1 MQGKKYIKKN
11 TKENIVR
18 KKVFIIYI
26 FSTKCEIREV
36 KIIEFY
42 VRENIKYIFF
52 SLKFSYIVKT
62 KEMRMVMADQ

>member
-1 MQGKKYIKKN
+1 MKKN

-36 KIIEFY
+36 KIIEFCI
-42 VRENIKYIFF
+42 RENIVINIGF
-52 SLKFSYIVKT
+52 
-62 KEMRMVMADQ
+62 